1 MSIIATGTL
10 DGHEARG
17 QITIVSE
24 GDKTQVRLR
33 NLWVAP
39 GAPDVRLYVSTRSDG
54 TVDDTATDLGKLP
67 DHQSEID
74 RDLPDGLDPRTIGS
88 VIIHCTVYS
97 VLFGY
102 GTVGA
107 QPSETDAAEQGSD
120 G

>member
-17 QITIVSE
+17 EIAIVTA
-24 GDKTQVRLR
+24 GDTSQVQLR

-39 GAPDVRLYVSTRSDG
+39 GAPDVRLYVSPRTDG
-54 TVDDTATDLGKLP
+54 QVDDAATELGKIP
-67 DHQSEID
+67 DHQPEID
-74 RDLPDGLDPRTIGS
+74 RDLPDGLDPKTIGS

-102 GTVGA
+102 GTVTA
-107 QPSETDAAEQGSD
+107 PHSPSATQ
-120 G
+120 